1 MKNNSARQQTA
12 ETDSFLCA
20 AFILYFDI
28 CYKAIADFSERKV
41 FNMKKKIFYP
51 LLGLTAALLLTAC
64 SSSDTGSDSS
74 GSTSSDSTVTEA
86 ENATEAQT
94 EVSISSVVPSDYL
107 VENAADY
114 ITADGLE
121 GLEVTQYTYEI
132 TDEML
137 QEQIDSILAQMSEET
152 DVDRAAEMGD
162 LVYVDLSCTVEGSS
176 GSYKEDTYFTLGE
189 ADYGEEFDAALVGAA
204 AGETVTFDI
213 TYEEDAADD
222 TLIEEDWAGQTV
234 SFEIKISSVCEVTT
248 PEYNDD
254 WVAENTEYSTT
265 EEYET
270 ALREA
275 LAEEYEEQSYADVL
289 DELLTL
295 ALTNCEISEIPDDLY
310 DSCREETL
318 NDYASFTN
326 STKEADILAE
336 FDMTEDDLE
345 SEVQTLAQ
353 RRLLISYIC
362 EENDI
367 ALSNSDYV
375 AYLEEYAAYY
385 GYDSAE
391 EFEEEWGRSYLVW
404 SLYESE
410 TAKILYS
417 SANITTKAYEQILL
431 TDEEA
436 DELEAET
443 ASAADENPD
452 TAETEDNAAAE
463 AAIPENE
470 T

>member
-1 MKNNSARQQTA
+1 
-12 ETDSFLCA
+12 
-20 AFILYFDI
+20 
-28 CYKAIADFSERKV
+28 
-41 FNMKKKIFYP
+41 MKKIIFYP
-51 LLGLTAALLLTAC
+51 VLGLAAALLLTAC
-64 SSSDTGSDSS
+64 GNSD
-74 GSTSSDSTVTEA
+74 SSDSTVPEA
-86 ENATEAQT
+86 ETATEAQT
-94 EVSISSVVPSDYL
+94 EDSLSSVVPSDYL

-114 ITADGLE
+114 ITAEGLE

-132 TDEML
+132 TDEVV
-137 QEQIDSILAQMSEET
+137 QEQIDTILAQMSEET

-162 LVYVDLSCTVEGSS
+162 LVYVELSCSVEGSS
-176 GSYKEDTYFTLGE
+176 GSYSENTYFTLGD

-204 AGETVTFDI
+204 AGETVIFDI
-213 TYEEDAADD
+213 TYEEGAADE
-222 TLIEEDWAGQTV
+222 TLIEEDWAGATV
-234 SFEIKISSVCEVTT
+234 SFEVEISSVCEVDT

-270 ALREA
+270 ALRES
-275 LAEEYEEQSYADVL
+275 LEEEYEEQSYADVL

-295 ALTNCEISEIPDDLY
+295 ALASCEISEIPDELY
-310 DSCREETL
+310 KACREETL

-326 STKEADILAE
+326 STDEAEILAE
-336 FDMTEDDLE
+336 FDLTEEDLE

-367 ALSNSDYV
+367 ELSGTDYV
-375 AYLEEYAAYY
+375 AYLEEYAAWY
-385 GYDSAE
+385 GYDTAE

-410 TAKILYS
+410 AAKILYNFAS
-417 SANITTKAYEQILL
+417 ITTEAYEEVIL

-436 DELEAET
+436 AGL
-443 ASAADENPD
+443 
-452 TAETEDNAAAE
+452 ETETTAAAE
-463 AAIPENE
+463 EDTGASEVETDASEVEAVPENE